1 MEALDVAES
10 ASVDLYKQRAF
21 VLLCIARFVTAG
33 SCRRVVFGDLSD
45 ILSSLW
51 LDIL

>member
-1 MEALDVAES
+1 MEALDVAS
-10 ASVDLYKQRAF
+10 ASVDLYKQRAV

-33 SCRRVVFGDLSD
+33 SCRRVVCGDLSD
-45 ILSSLW
+45 IFSLLW